1 MNQATDPL
9 TEETGPE
16 PRGRGSR
23 RMKLLAVSLPFLLLL
38 VLELVFRVGGLF
50 PDTSTRLNPV
60 GFAAGTNFFS
70 EWDQEIEQPKP
81 AGTLRIFAL
90 GGSCT
95 YGFRVHRSFADLMV
109 ESLGED
115 GEQVEVIN
123 GGYPAFGSHR
133 VLAISR
139 RATEFS
145 PDWLIVYMGHNEFLE
160 NVFYDPEG
168 LVARMEQAGRFARSL
183 RVINGARSLLGEP
196 VTLVR
201 SQLPAEFFGNNNY
214 PLIRSEAEVSLRMS
228 LLREHVMQIVEVGR
242 QAGARVVIVPAVPN
256 LLSPPGDSVHGPEA
270 DVGSSQWSQLDHDA
284 DGQFTSRDWEGLG
297 ETAKTMVV
305 LDEHYAM
312 AHFWQGLSL
321 LGRGRVEAGRA
332 ALVEANRRDR
342 RGTRSNSEVIETISR
357 ATADAG
363 GMLVRVDELFH
374 GPLEAEFRRM
384 AGGGVCELFVDHCH
398 PTVKGHAL
406 IAAALVEVVTSR
418 ETGTRRGASR
428 PPTGSPGTA
437 PGPAAP

>member
-1 MNQATDPL
+1 
-9 TEETGPE
+9 
-16 PRGRGSR
+16 
-23 RMKLLAVSLPFLLLL
+23 MKLLAVSLPFLLLL

-50 PDTSTRLNPV
+50 PDTSNRLNPV

-139 RATEFS
+139 RAAEFS

-168 LVARMEQAGRFARSL
+168 LVARMEQAGKFARSL

-214 PLIRSEAEVSLRMS
+214 PLISSKTEVSLRMS

-256 LLSPPGDSVHGPEA
+256 LLSPPGDSVHGSEA
-270 DVGSSQWSQLDHDA
+270 DVGSGQWGQLDHDA
-284 DGQFTSRDWEGLG
+284 ERQFKGRDWQGLG
-297 ETAKTMVV
+297 ETAETMIA
-305 LDEHYAM
+305 LDEHYAL
-312 AHFWQGLSL
+312 AHFWNGLSL
-321 LGRGRVEAGRA
+321 LGRGPFIHNYGRNLA
-332 ALVEANRRDR
+332 SAKRQRRDDIHDDFA
-342 RGTRSNSEVIETISR
+342 VK
-357 ATADAG
+357 
-363 GMLVRVDELFH
+363 LVAQSFQGRL
-374 GPLEAEFRRM
+374 M
-384 AGGGVCELFVDHCH
+384 
-398 PTVKGHAL
+398 
-406 IAAALVEVVTSR
+406 SR
-418 ETGTRRGASR
+418 ERHRDEDDIRVSCDLIIQ
-428 PPTGSPGTA
+428 
-437 PGPAAP
+437 AAPD